1 MLFISIN
8 RSTFY
13 CAYIFLLLT
22 STRNGCSLVACAHF
36 GLFEAANIRSC
47 SDHSANSLETNSKPH
62 QTISLLIYFKNQTN
76 SIHLLFHPNQS
87 KLIPIYSQSKPN
99 QQFQLKQTGFELLRL
114 IISNQFSAS
123 SLDRG
128 STYSFCYAALHRVV
142 ASHTESSPTSFSQFQ

>member
-13 CAYIFLLLT
+13 CVYIFLLLT

-47 SDHSANSLETNSKPH
+47 SDHPPNGLETNSKPH

-99 QQFQLKQTGFELLRL
+99 QTKPIVSTQTNRFRTTTSNYLQL
-114 IISNQFSAS
+114 
-123 SLDRG
+123 
-128 STYSFCYAALHRVV
+128 V
-142 ASHTESSPTSFSQFQ
+142 